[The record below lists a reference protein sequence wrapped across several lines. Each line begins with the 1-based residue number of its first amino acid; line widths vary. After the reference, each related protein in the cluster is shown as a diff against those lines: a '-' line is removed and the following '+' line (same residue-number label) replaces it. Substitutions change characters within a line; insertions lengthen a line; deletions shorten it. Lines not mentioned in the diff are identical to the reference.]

1 MVREPSTPPTL
12 AEFAALVGM
21 PLRRWQAAALAL
33 VQRMTVIVAPRQTGK
48 SYSLALLAAWWAFTK
63 PGQTVLIVSAGDD
76 AAKRLLGQIRRV
88 AAHPMLRGST
98 VDESQSLLTLT
109 NGSTVRSVPQSERA
123 VRGWSTDLLLVDEAA
138 MVSEDVLLGAA
149 LPTTAARPDA
159 RVVLASSPWATA
171 GAFYRYATA
180 DTPGVVTFQWALQN
194 ADWIT
199 PAVVEHARATLPPLR
214 FAAEYEGRFVGR
226 EDAYF
231 DPDTILAAVAPYA
244 PLPPDAA
251 RGEAVVL
258 GLDHGRAYDRHAI
271 VAVGVLDDYGRN
283 DHPVLFVPYHE
294 TSQRSYPDQMQV
306 IVGMARPRP
315 RGPSWQPRMY
325 DSERVIKDKH
335 FVIVE
340 DTRYLSVRPTTVPAP
355 DTGPGYGVVRIV
367 SEMNGVGYGVT
378 EELQARL
385 RGTCPVDGVHTT
397 QRSKEEWFARL
408 RSWLGQGRLVLPDDE
423 ELLRQLRGLSY
434 TATESGGLSI
444 AASNPA
450 IHDDLAMA
458 LALAASAV
466 NPDVGLGAPGG
477 EPAGTEWLV
486 TPGGRKVPANPRP
499 RYSALRSTGTRLIS
513 W

>member
-1 MVREPSTPPTL
+1 MSAPSLP
-12 AEFAALVGM
+12 EFAALVGM
-21 PLRRWQAAALAL
+21 PLRRWQVAALAL
-33 VQRMTVIVAPRQTGK
+33 AQRMTVIVAPRQTGK

-76 AAKRLLGQIRRV
+76 AAKRLLGMIRQV
-88 AAHPMLRGST
+88 AAHPLLRGST

-123 VRGWSTDLLLVDEAA
+123 VRGWSVDLLLVDEAA

-159 RVVLASSPWATA
+159 RIVLASSPWATA
-171 GAFYRYATA
+171 GAFYRFATA
-180 DTPGVVTFQWALQN
+180 DTPGVVTFQWALRD
-194 ADWIT
+194 ADWIAE
-199 PAVVEHARATLPPLR
+199 AVIEQARATLPPLR
-214 FAAEYEGRFVGR
+214 FAAEFEGRFVGR

-231 DPDTILAAVAPYA
+231 DPDSILRAVAAYA
-244 PLPPDAA
+244 PLQPEQAN
-251 RGEAVVL
+251 GEAVVL

-271 VAVGVLDDYGRN
+271 VALGVLDDYGRN
-283 DHPVLFVPYHE
+283 EQPLLFVPYAE
-294 TSQRSYPDQMQV
+294 TSQRSYPDQMAV
-306 IVGMARPRP
+306 IVGLARPRP
-315 RGPSWQPRMY
+315 RGASWQPRLY
-325 DSERVIKDKH
+325 DPDKVTKDRRYT
-335 FVIVE
+335 FVE
-340 DTRYLSVRPTTVPAP
+340 DTRYLAVRPASVPPPEFA
-355 DTGPGYGVVRIV
+355 PGYGVVQVV

-385 RGTCPVDGVHTT
+385 RGTTPVVGVHTT
-397 QRSKEEWFARL
+397 QRSKEEWMARL

-423 ELLRQLRGLSY
+423 ELLRHLRGLSS

-450 IHDDLAMA
+450 IHDDIAMA

-477 EPAGTEWLV
+477 EPPGTEWLQ
-486 TPGGRKVPANPRP
+486 TPGRRWVPASPRP
-499 RYSALRSTGTRLIS
+499 RYSALRSTGARLITWS
-513 W
+513 